1 METGFR
7 IDGMRK
13 SSDSISDEDSKEVLG
28 DEGAAKEQSRTLV
41 RPAFFVGLI
50 FLGVNFLVIGM
61 MTGKFL
67 RQPSFDEVVVSKPAE
82 LRSLP
87 IEEDT
92 ESQDSRVFP
101 RQQAILIFYRMDTID
116 QTSVVES
123 GFFEPRLIF
132 EALDDEELADLVD
145 REGVSIVIDGRVGEI
160 RHEDG
165 RFVPLPVGEEIQ
177 EAVLQLLEEKPA
189 ELDPASII

>member
-1 METGFR
+1 
-7 IDGMRK
+7 MRK

-92 ESQDSRVFP
+92 ESQDSRVSP

-177 EAVLQLLEEKPA
+177 EAILQLLEEKPA

>member
-1 METGFR
+1 
-7 IDGMRK
+7 MRK

-82 LRSLP
+82 LRLLP

-92 ESQDSRVFP
+92 ESQDSRVSP